1 MQTVSTEWKSNHNK
15 TLVGEGF
22 VEVSLDIADPDALAD
37 ASSQDNGAT
46 YISNTP
52 QVVSEVDKVVTPY
65 STLEQNIWVL
75 DGSRKTIPVTDLGNN
90 GFVGDVLSDE
100 KCVFSSKMPQI
111 TVSFTRVHTNIIP
124 AITIVWGKAY
134 GEYAEE
140 FVVTA
145 YNGNDVVAQ
154 KEVLGNRSVES
165 IVMMDIVDYDR
176 ITIAVVK
183 WCLPRHRARIEEIFV
198 GMRKIYSKSGL
209 FSYNHTQTV
218 DPVSTSLPKTEILFS
233 VDNSDDSYNPY
244 NDSGL
249 SKYLM
254 ERQEVR
260 SRYGYKVDENRVEW
274 IKGGTFYLY
283 EWKSPQNGMVADF
296 TARDLLE
303 FMFVEYKDNVTTI
316 TSRSLYNIAEE
327 ILTSLALPL
336 NNDGSRKWYLD
347 ESLKNVYTSAPL
359 PIDSVA
365 NCLLLIANAGCCTL
379 YQDRDGTLRIEP
391 LRGETSDYTI
401 SQFNSYSRPEI
412 SLSKPIKEIVIKV
425 HQYSIA
431 DGEIKDETTEITVP
445 MGVSGERIDVD
456 NPLITDNSR
465 ATTVGL
471 WVGNYLK
478 NRIAL
483 DTEWRPDVRLDAL
496 DIVKVDNDYGASN
509 VRMTDV
515 SYTFNGAFRGSGK
528 GRVV

>member
-1 MQTVSTEWKSNHNK
+1 MQTVSTEWKDNHKK
-15 TLVGEGF
+15 TLLNEAF

-37 ASSQDNGAT
+37 ATSRDNGAT

-52 QVVSEVDKVVTPY
+52 QVVSEVDNTVTPY

-75 DGSRKTIPVTDLGNN
+75 DGSRKIIPLTDFGNN
-90 GFVGDVLSDE
+90 GFIGDVLSDE
-100 KCVFSSKMPQI
+100 KCVFSSKTPLI
-111 TVSFTRVHTNIIP
+111 TVSFTRVHSNIIP
-124 AITIVWGKAY
+124 AVTIVWSRAY
-134 GEYAEE
+134 NEYAEE
-140 FVVTA
+140 FLVTV
-145 YNGNDVVAQ
+145 YNGSNVVAQ

-165 IVMMDIVDYDR
+165 VVMMDIVDYDR
-176 ITIAVVK
+176 ITISVLK
-183 WCLPRHRARIEEIFV
+183 WCLPLHRARVEEIFV
-198 GMRKIYSKSGL
+198 GMRKVYSKSGL
-209 FSYNHTQTV
+209 FSYNHSQTV
-218 DPVSTSLPKTEILFS
+218 DPVSTSLPKAEILFS

-244 NDSGL
+244 NDSSL

-254 ERQEVR
+254 ERQEVK
-260 SRYGYKVDENRVEW
+260 SRYGHKLDDNTVEW

-283 EWKSPQNGMVADF
+283 EWKAPQNGMTAEF

-303 FMFVEYKDNVTTI
+303 FMFVEYKDNVTDI

-327 ILTSLALPL
+327 ILTSLDLPL

-347 ESLKNVYTSAPL
+347 ESLKNIYTSAPL
-359 PIDSVA
+359 PVDSVA
-365 NCLLLIANAGCCTL
+365 NCLLLIANTGCCTL
-379 YQDRDGTLRIEP
+379 YQDRNGTLRIEP
-391 LRGETSDYTI
+391 LGGEISNYTI
-401 SQFNSYSRPEI
+401 NQFNSYSRAET
-412 SLSKPIKEIVIKV
+412 SLSKPLKEIAVKV
-425 HQYSIA
+425 YQYSIE
-431 DGEIKDETTEITVP
+431 DDEVKEETTEVIVP
-445 MGVSGERIDVD
+445 MGVNGERVDVD

-478 NRIAL
+478 NRL
-483 DTEWRPDVRLDAL
+483 TLETQWRPDVRLDAL
-496 DIVKVDNDYGASN
+496 DTIKVNNDYSASD